1 MRVIDGSNMVLG
13 RFCSYVAKEL
23 LEKQDEIII
32 VNAEKATVTGRKGYT
47 IGRYKME
54 RDVGSVR
61 KGPRFPKEPDRI
73 LRRTVRGMLPMKTTR
88 GKDAFKKLKVY
99 IGVPKEYGDIAIEK
113 HDEFKNKHVSNV
125 LSLYEISKELG
136 SKVRIDGN

>member
-1 MRVIDGSNMVLG
+1 MRVIDGSDMVLG
-13 RFCSYVAKEL
+13 RFCSYIAKEL
-23 LEKQDEIII
+23 LEKKEEIVI

-47 IGRYKME
+47 IGRYKVE

-61 KGPRFPKEPDRI
+61 KGPRYPKEPDRI

-88 GKDAFKKLKVY
+88 GKDAFKNLKVF
-99 IGVPKEYGDIAIEK
+99 IGVPKEYSESAIEK

-125 LSLYEISKELG
+125 LSLYEISRELG